1 MTPYLPLSCELY
13 DYIELACLHRYQL
26 LIELDDGRQL
36 EARAMDT
43 ETDRNKEEFLLVHSE
58 AGRERLRLDQIAAIT
73 PLTEGAHFGRVLLG
87 NQVC

>member
-26 LIELDDGRQL
+26 LIELEDGRQL

-73 PLTEGAHFGRVLLG
+73 PLTEGAYFGRVLLG

>member
-1 MTPYLPLSCELY
+1 
-13 DYIELACLHRYQL
+13 
-26 LIELDDGRQL
+26 
-36 EARAMDT
+36 MDT
-43 ETDRNKEEFLLVHSE
+43 ETDRNKDEFLLVHSE